1 MLFGKKEATT
11 YTIHVEGMMCPRCVA
26 HVTEALNA
34 VKGVQSVSVSL
45 EEKTA
50 TVTAT
55 ASLDTL
61 TAAITK
67 AGYEVK

>member
-1 MLFGKKEATT
+1 MLFGKKEAAT
-11 YTIHVEGMMCPRCVA
+11 YVIHVEGMMCQRCVA

-34 VKGVQSVSVSL
+34 VKGVKSVTVSL

-55 ASLDTL
+55 AALDTL

-67 AGYEVK
+67 AGYEVV